1 VDIVARARMH
11 AALGEPVRIRIVDL
25 LVMGDLSVAEI
36 ARSLDIS
43 GNLLAHHLDV
53 LQDAGL
59 VERRVS
65 EGDRR
70 RRYVMLTPMAVGVVA
85 TTGAIAPAPLF
96 VCTHNSAR
104 SQFAAAMWRAR
115 TGVLSESAGTE
126 PASTVHPLAISSAAR
141 LGIDLS
147 HAIPHGY
154 GDVDLEPEVVISV
167 CDRAAE
173 TPNPFRARHLH
184 WSIPDPVAIG
194 DEEAFDAAF
203 DEITLRSDR
212 LLEAER

>member
-1 VDIVARARMH
+1 VDIIARARMH
-11 AALGEPVRIRIVDL
+11 AALGEPVRLRIVDL

-36 ARSLDIS
+36 ARSLDMP

-53 LQDAGL
+53 LQGAGL

-70 RRYVMLTPMAVGVVA
+70 RRYVMLTPMAVRVVA
-85 TTGAIAPAPLF
+85 TAGAAATTPLF

-115 TGVLSESAGTE
+115 TGISSESAGTE
-126 PASTVHPLAISSAAR
+126 PASAVHPLAISSAAR
-141 LGIDLS
+141 RGIDLS
-147 HAIPHGY
+147 DAVPHGY
-154 GDVDLEPEVVISV
+154 DDVGLEPEVVISV

-173 TPNPFRARHLH
+173 SPSPFRARHLH

-203 DEITLRSDR
+203 DEITLRIDR